1 MISLLV
7 AMDQKGVI
15 GKDGDLPWRL
25 PNDLKFFKETTMDHT
40 IVMGRKTYQS
50 IGRPLP
56 RRNNVVLTRD
66 SSFEAQGCFI
76 IHSWDTVKE
85 WNEHTPEEEVF
96 VIGGS
101 ELFKDAIYF
110 ADKMYIT
117 EIDESFE
124 GDTYFPSF
132 DSSEWELV
140 HKEKGIKNVK
150 NPYDY
155 YFCTYIRK
163 TS

>member
-7 AMDQKGVI
+7 AMDQKQVI
-15 GKDGDLPWRL
+15 GKDGGLPWRL

-56 RRNNVVLTRD
+56 RRENVILTRD
-66 SSFEAQGCFI
+66 RTFKAEGCEI
-76 IHSWDTVKE
+76 IHSWDNVMERNERIPKE
-85 WNEHTPEEEVF
+85 EIF
-96 VIGGS
+96 IIGGS
-101 ELFKDAIYF
+101 ELFNTALSF

-117 EIDESFE
+117 EIEESFE
-124 GDTYFPSF
+124 GDTFFPAF
-132 DSSEWELV
+132 DQSEWELV
-140 HKEKGIKNVK
+140 HKEKGIKDDR

-155 YFCTYIRK
+155 YFCTYVRK
-163 TS
+163 